1 VIVNIGLYVVTA
13 VLLLYS
19 YYKDKKKTK
28 MALKKAWKAFENILP
43 EFLVVILLVGVLLA
57 VINPDVISKIIGS
70 DSGWIGVVFAAVV
83 GSVTLIPGFV
93 AFPTV
98 AMLLKSGAGYMQIGA
113 FVSTLM
119 MVGIV
124 TMPVEIKYFGKKL
137 TIYRNI
143 LAFIFSFIVA
153 YIIGLVVTSI

>member
-1 VIVNIGLYVVTA
+1 MNTGLYIVTA
-13 VLLLYS
+13 LLLIFS

-57 VINPDVISKIIGS
+57 ILNPEVISKIIGS
-70 DSGWIGVVFAAVV
+70 ESGWVGVILAAIV
-83 GSVTLIPGFV
+83 GAVTLIPGFI
-93 AFPTV
+93 AFPT
-98 AMLLKSGAGYMQIGA
+98 AALLLQGGAGYMQIGA
-113 FVSTLM
+113 FISTLM
-119 MVGIV
+119 MVGVV

-143 LAFIFSFIVA
+143 LAFIFSFVVA
-153 YIIGLVVTSI
+153 YIIGLVVTGL